1 MTKSVGGLVLAAG
14 MSARMKKF
22 KPLLPLGGKVM
33 IQQTVES
40 LLQAE
45 IKDIVVVLGKNAA
58 QIKEALAGYDICYA
72 TNADYETTDMLKSI
86 QIGLALCREKE
97 ALFVLPAD
105 MPLVRAET
113 LKAMVKRF
121 SEKEISVLYPTY
133 QGKRGHPPLIAKK
146 CFAMIEGYRADGGLR
161 AVLAEIESEADEIE
175 TSDIGCVLDA
185 DYEQD
190 YVRLQ
195 EVLQLRQRQE
205 SNDE

>member
-1 MTKSVGGLVLAAG
+1 M
-14 MSARMKKF
+14 
-22 KPLLPLGGKVM
+22 
-33 IQQTVES
+33 
-40 LLQAE
+40 
-45 IKDIVVVLGKNAA
+45 
-58 QIKEALAGYDICYA
+58 
-72 TNADYETTDMLKSI
+72 
-86 QIGLALCREKE
+86 
-97 ALFVLPAD
+97 
-105 MPLVRAET
+105 
-113 LKAMVKRF
+113 
-121 SEKEISVLYPTY
+121 
-133 QGKRGHPPLIAKK
+133 IAKK